1 METTKGNKIIQLLS
15 GRSNVFLVK
24 HYSGNSMLVDTGVK
38 LVRRFLT
45 DALIKYQTPRP
56 HYLVLTHS
64 HFDHAANAAFIR
76 KTTGAKTVIHEAE
89 ADYLRTGGMKIPEG
103 TYAFTRTL
111 VSLAHKVNYKPGSEP
126 CTVDVE
132 VVGAYNPPDM
142 PGIKLIHTPGH
153 SAGSISIIVDNEI
166 ALVGD
171 TMVNVGLFN
180 VFPPFADDV
189 EALKQSWQKL
199 LETGCHSFLPSHGG
213 VISRG
218 ELESKIEVQR

>member
-24 HYSGNSMLVDTGVK
+24 HYSGTSMVVDTGVK

-45 DALIKYQTPRP
+45 DALTKYQNPRP
-56 HYLVLTHS
+56 DYLVLTHS
-64 HFDHAANAAFIR
+64 HFDHAGNAAFIR
-76 KTTGAKTVIHEAE
+76 KSTGAKIVIHEAE

-111 VSLAHKVNYKPGSEP
+111 VSLAHKVNFKLGSEP
-126 CTVDVE
+126 CIVDVE
-132 VVGAYNPPDM
+132 IVGAYNPPDM
-142 PGIKLIHTPGH
+142 PGIQLIHTPGH
-153 SAGSISIIVDNEI
+153 SAGSMSIIIDDEI

-171 TMVNVGLFN
+171 TMINVSLFN
-180 VFPPFADDV
+180 VFPPFADNV

-199 LETGCHSFLPSHGG
+199 LETGCHSFLPAHGG
-213 VISRG
+213 VISRDQVVKAKG
-218 ELESKIEVQR
+218 